1 MNRRLKNKTAN
12 IKFDEKCLKEFPYVN
27 RKIKVNET
35 DKIIRREA
43 IIYKLLNRYHQ
54 TMINGMLNT
63 IEFLIH
69 IILKRKTKKNY
80 CDNEE
85 NKKKRMR

>member
-12 IKFDEKCLKEFPYVN
+12 IKFDEQFLKEFPYVN
-27 RKIKVNET
+27 GKIKVNET

-63 IEFLIH
+63 TEIVIH
-69 IILKRKTKKNY
+69 IILKRKTKKIIVTT
-80 CDNEE
+80 
-85 NKKKRMR
+85 KKIKRKG